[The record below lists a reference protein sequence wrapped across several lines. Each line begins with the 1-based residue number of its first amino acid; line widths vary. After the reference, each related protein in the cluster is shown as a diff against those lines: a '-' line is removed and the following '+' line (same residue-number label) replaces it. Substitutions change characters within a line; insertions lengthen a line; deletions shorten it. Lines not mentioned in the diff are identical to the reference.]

1 MYQSDIKEK
10 IASTP
15 APVATVKPDERFHV
29 PAGHTRKKKKKNTT
43 VKVVVLG
50 VQRTVAA
57 KLPRV
62 FLLPLTFH
70 LSLVR
75 S

>member
-29 PAGHTRKKKKKNTT
+29 PAGHTRKKKNTT
-43 VKVVVLG
+43 VKVVVLE